1 MALPNGPM
9 EIVFSFD
16 TTGSMYECIEEVRGR
31 VSDMIQRLQADI
43 PGIKIAIFAHGDYCD
58 KGTAYVTKFIDFT
71 DDVAKAVDFVKN
83 AKNTWG
89 GGDGGECY
97 ELVMHEVRTKL
108 SWTPGSQRA
117 LVLIGDDGPHGPSFR
132 QNKLKLDWRKEADSL
147 ASIGVRIYSVQC
159 DDYEPAD
166 YFYAG
171 IAQRTDGQHLR
182 LKDFKNLFDFLMT
195 VCYRERGDDLF
206 HNYEKEVRSRD
217 GKVHKDLDKL
227 FGVLRKQSSNAS
239 MSAGSST
246 QVVSKSKRN
255 TTSKGIKNT
264 KTPATSLKQNTT
276 TSKKQIRIKSP
287 ISKPG
292 ISRVS
297 KRATPAKMQST
308 QKKQMRKTSTPAST
322 FKRYEE
328 KYLPK
333 LRRENVPQ
341 SNFALRELQWSPW
354 KIAIAPDEQK
364 QLKITCARAGD
375 GCGYRAEEIF
385 KGKTQVPALYEVSVQ
400 TNHRAKRHIMYH
412 KLSCKGFRS
421 LNSKWENRLLGN
433 SNITAQIDS
442 VVKKGCCVYIRRV
455 LLTKPKMLNE
465 ANKCLTRYDYAWN
478 VVKSERTGH
487 RQVTKNSIDISN
499 EMDIS

>member
-16 TTGSMYECIEEVRGR
+16 TTGSMFRCIEEVRGK

-58 KGTAYVTKFIDFT
+58 KETAYVTKFMDFT

-83 AKNTWG
+83 AKYTFG

-97 ELVMHEVRTKL
+97 ELVLHEVRTKL

-117 LVLIGDDGPHGPSFR
+117 LVLFGDDRPHEPNFP
-132 QNKLKLDWRKEADSL
+132 QNKLKIDWSKEADCL

-159 DDYEPAD
+159 DDYHKAD
-166 YFYAG
+166 YFYEG
-171 IAQRTDGQHLR
+171 IAQKTDGQHLR
-182 LKDFKNLFDFLMT
+182 LKDLKNLFDVLMT

-217 GKVHKDLDKL
+217 GKVHKDLDTL

-239 MSAGSST
+239 TSVGMST

-255 TTSKGIKNT
+255 TTSKVIKKT
-264 KTPATSLKQNTT
+264 KTPATSLKQKILTL
-276 TSKKQIRIKSP
+276 KKQRRVKSP
-287 ISKPG
+287 ILKPG
-292 ISRVS
+292 ISGVS
-297 KRATPAKMQST
+297 KRGMSAKMKLLM
-308 QKKQMRKTSTPAST
+308 KKQMRKISTVT
-322 FKRYEE
+322 KFKRYEE

-333 LRRENVPQ
+333 LRRENVPW
-341 SNFALRELQWSPW
+341 SNFVLREMQWSPW
-354 KIAIAPDEQK
+354 KIAIAPDKQK
-364 QLKITCARAGD
+364 HLKITCARKGN
-375 GCGYRAEEIF
+375 GCGYRAEKIF
-385 KGKTQVPALYEVSVQ
+385 MGKTQVPALYEVSVQ
-400 TNHRAKRHIMYH
+400 TKYRAKRHIMYH
-412 KLSCKGFRS
+412 KLLCKGFRS
-421 LNSKWENRLLGN
+421 LESNWENRLFGN
-433 SNITAQIDS
+433 SDITTQIDR
-442 VVKKGCCVYIRRV
+442 VVKKGCCVYVRRV

-465 ANKCLTRYDYAWN
+465 ANKCLIRYDYAWN
-478 VVKSERTGH
+478 KVKSERTGH
-487 RQVTKNSIDISN
+487 RQVTKNSIDISK